1 MLITLIVV
9 LFAVFLLLSWIYFW
23 QSRAWKEELEFYEAE
38 AARRQAEPEQMPLNF
53 RQPVSTPRLH
63 DDLAFILMDD
73 DEPQQPSLLPEDEDA
88 AAVAETPAPAKRS
101 KPAAPPIELPADP
114 EPLPAES
121 TLWDAPN
128 LLLTPHAAGG
138 RVVGAVERILAN
150 AAAVEATPSD
160 EPLTGLEAQV
170 TRASH

>member
-38 AARRQAEPEQMPLNF
+38 AARRQTEPEQMPLNF

-88 AAVAETPAPAKRS
+88 AAEIPAPVKRS

-114 EPLPAES
+114 EPP
-121 TLWDAPN
+121 P
-128 LLLTPHAAGG
+128 P
-138 RVVGAVERILAN
+138 
-150 AAAVEATPSD
+150 
-160 EPLTGLEAQV
+160 
-170 TRASH
+170 